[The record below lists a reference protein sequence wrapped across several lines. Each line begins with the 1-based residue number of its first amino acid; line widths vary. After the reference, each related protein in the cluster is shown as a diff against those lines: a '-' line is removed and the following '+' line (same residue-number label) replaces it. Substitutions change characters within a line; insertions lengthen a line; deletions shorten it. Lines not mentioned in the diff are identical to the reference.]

1 MFVPYAL
8 IDMRDEKPFYIGATN
23 DPLQRYYQHIRE
35 AVRNSGSCPA
45 KNARI
50 RELLSLGIL
59 PLQRT
64 LEYPGYRTEEEVRI
78 AESYW
83 IHHFLRLNI
92 PLCNEEIP
100 RPFHLKDKAEQHRIL
115 ERIRRNSTVLLPS
128 ERESLVRLLRKQ
140 GMSKVDILLQVWNAQ
155 PGDNKAWKEASAAF
169 DQMIEQEVP

>member
-1 MFVPYAL
+1 MYVPYAL
-8 IDMRDEKPFYIGATN
+8 IDIRDEKPFYIGFS
-23 DPLQRYYQHIRE
+23 DEPLKRYSQHIRE

-64 LEYPGYRTEEEVRI
+64 LEYPGFKTEEEVRVR
-78 AESYW
+78 ESYW
-83 IHHFLRLNI
+83 IHHFLSLHV

-100 RPFHLKDKAEQHRIL
+100 RPFHLKDKTEQRRIL
-115 ERIRRNSTVLLPS
+115 ERVRRSSTALLPD

-140 GMSKVDILLQVWNAQ
+140 GLSKVDILLQVWNAQ
-155 PGDNKAWKEASAAF
+155 PGDNKVWREASAAF
-169 DQMIEQEVP
+169 DQITGREG